1 VWVVRRWIL
10 EHHNLCL
17 HYHRMEVRISNW
29 ESPKSVALSCNVG
42 DTVVCYFCVTLTQV
56 FVLFIP
62 GISPPV
68 DNGSPYSWG
77 SVESGLSVMEGMSLQ
92 FGNVSAT
99 CTGYMMNL

>member
-1 VWVVRRWIL
+1 
-10 EHHNLCL
+10 
-17 HYHRMEVRISNW
+17 MEVRISNR

-56 FVLFIP
+56 FTLFIP

-99 CTGYMMNL
+99 YTFRLSGTVTFIFLLISLLLVLSRGFA